1 MKNLSIYLF
10 LFIILT
16 VFKSQGQENSIT
28 LKKSDLAPVID
39 GVLTADEWTDAIEV
53 NIIGPANPQV
63 KVLVKYDAENLFV
76 AFLNLTDATN
86 IRRNAEVLIHTAPE
100 NATWDQNAYW
110 FHASYS
116 NCAAEGA
123 YYNWED
129 CTMNPPDW
137 QASTFPFK
145 NDNNN
150 IEFRI
155 SFKKLQITPSAKT
168 TLSIAFKLS
177 DPLEEHHYWPAE
189 AEISNPATWGTLQF

>member
-39 GVLTADEWTDAIEV
+39 GIIADDEWQDASEV
-53 NIIGPANPQV
+53 KIIGPTNPQV
-63 KVLVKYDAENLFV
+63 KVLVKYDTDNLYVVFID
-76 AFLNLTDATN
+76 LNDSNN
-86 IRRNAEVLIHTAPE
+86 IRRNAEILIHTSPE
-100 NATWDQNAYW
+100 KTAWDDNCYW

-116 NCAAEGA
+116 NCASVGE

-129 CTMNPPDW
+129 CTMNPSDW
-137 QASTFPFK
+137 QANTFPFN

-168 TLSIAFKLS
+168 KIKIAFKLS

-189 AEISNPATWGTLQF
+189 VEISNPATWGTLRF